1 LSPVA
6 DHDLGKDEE
15 PGRDVPQRHAPEPSA
30 SVDLAALVARAERAG
45 KGAPPVELWNP
56 DHCGDI
62 DMVIR
67 ADGSWF
73 YNGTPINRPALVR
86 LFSTVLR
93 RDEDGRTYL
102 VTPAEKLG
110 ITVEDAPFL
119 AVEMSRNERD
129 GAPVL
134 TFRTGVGDVV
144 EAGPDHPL
152 RFKIAGTDGAFEPYV
167 HVRGRLE
174 AKLTRSLAYDLA
186 DLVETQADGLSFIA
200 SGGARFTLPAHA
212 LGDEGA

>member
-1 LSPVA
+1 M
-6 DHDLGKDEE
+6 
-15 PGRDVPQRHAPEPSA
+15 PGAAVPA
-30 SVDLAALVARAERAG
+30 DLAALVARAERAG
-45 KGAPPVELWNP
+45 KGAPPVEMWNP

-102 VTPAEKLG
+102 VTPVEKLG

-129 GAPVL
+129 GVSVL
-134 TFRTGVGDVV
+134 TFRTNVGDVV

-152 RFKIAGTDGAFEPYV
+152 RFEIAGEGGGFEPYLR
-167 HVRGRLE
+167 VRGRLD
-174 AKLTRSLAYDLA
+174 AKLTRALAFEIA
-186 DLVETQADGLSFIA
+186 DAIEADDAGAPAIA
-200 SGGARFTLPAHA
+200 SGGAWFPLPPHA
-212 LGDEGA
+212 LDDAKA